1 VCFAGNLQKGEYLVK
16 GIVLYKTSCGSTKE
30 YAEWISEDTGFEA
43 HPIAKAAE
51 LPLASYDVIIVGGYV
66 MASKVVIGRWV
77 ASNWD
82 QVKDKKVVVFSTSG
96 AKPSP
101 EVKKEF
107 LEKSFPP
114 EIANSIE
121 YFPMHGRRRQ
131 QDLSL
136 MGKTM
141 MWVAKT
147 FIAKDAQEKA
157 DMSKDFD
164 GVDRKYVAPLAEYV
178 KGLG

>member
-1 VCFAGNLQKGEYLVK
+1 MK

-43 HPIAKAAE
+43 HPIEKAGD
-51 LPLASYDVIIVGGYV
+51 LPLDSYDTIIVGGYV
-66 MASKVVIGRWV
+66 MASKIVIGRWV

-82 QVKDKKVVVFSTSG
+82 RIKEKNVVAFSTSG
-96 AKPSP
+96 AKPNP

-114 EIANSIE
+114 EIGDSIE

-131 QDLSL
+131 KDLSV

-141 MWVAKT
+141 MWIAKT
-147 FIAKDAQEKA
+147 FIAKDAQEKE

-164 GVDRKYVAPLAEYV
+164 GIDRKYVTPLVEYV

>member
-1 VCFAGNLQKGEYLVK
+1 ME
-16 GIVLYKTSCGSTKE
+16 GIIVYKTTYGSTKE
-30 YAEWISEDTGFEA
+30 YAEWISEDTGFKA
-43 HPIAKAAE
+43 VSIANVAD
-51 LPLASYDVIIVGGYV
+51 LTLDSYDIIIVGGYV
-66 MASKVVIGRWV
+66 MASKIVISRWV
-77 ASNWD
+77 ASHWE

-136 MGKTM
+136 LGKIM
-141 MWVAKT
+141 MWIART

-157 DMSKDFD
+157 DMSRDFD
-164 GVDRKYVAPLAEYV
+164 GVDRTYVTPLVEYV
-178 KGLG
+178 KSLG